1 MDTMRKDKKII
12 LTVVF
17 VCLLFVFGFYGCKTI
32 NEISKSYV
40 VEGNNF
46 TINQIDGNAET
57 TFWTDNTKNNVYDIK
72 FQAFDGTDLKEIS
85 SEKSTYEMKINST
98 VDNGELGIKIY
109 NDKKVLLDTSDS
121 IDKTIS
127 ISKEDS
133 ENVKIE
139 LTGKKAKGHIK
150 ITLT

>member
-1 MDTMRKDKKII
+1 MRKDKKII
-12 LTVVF
+12 LAVVF

-40 VEGNNF
+40 VEGSNF
-46 TINQIDGNAET
+46 TISQIDGNAET

-72 FQAFDGTDLKEIS
+72 FQVFDGTDLKQIT

-98 VDNGELGIKIY
+98 VDDGKLGIKIY
-109 NDKKVLLDTSDS
+109 NDKKVLLDTNDS

-127 ISKEDS
+127 VSEDDS
-133 ENVKIE
+133 ENIKIE
-139 LTGKKAKGHIK
+139 LTGKKAKGHVK
-150 ITLT
+150 ITLI